1 MTTTSR
7 LEMRTDPRSDPRM
20 LAALA
25 PFGLDA
31 PAEPPPIDRHAPR
44 AARLELTAAG
54 EAGFEAV
61 FAALIDG
68 LPAIDVERRTETI
81 VGGDGNPVTLHISR
95 PHGATG
101 PLPGVL
107 HLHGGGMVILQ
118 AGSGFYGRFRD
129 ELAATGLVVV
139 GVEFRNGGGV
149 LGAHPFPAGLSD
161 CADALRW
168 VHEHRAEL
176 GISSLTVAGES
187 GGGNLSLA
195 TALRAKRDG
204 TLHMID
210 GVYAMV
216 PYISG
221 LYADPPPE
229 LVSLTENDGYFL
241 SGGLCA
247 VLASVYD
254 EGEHATDP
262 LCWPYHAIPV
272 DLAGLP
278 PHVISV
284 CELDPLRDEGIA
296 YYRKL
301 LAAVVPARGRVVLAC
316 ATRATCSSPAR
327 SRRTTTPPCG
337 TCTRSARGDHQRSG
351 SAAFQSAAHSFGGPA
366 SSSPGSSQVNSSA

>member
-1 MTTTSR
+1 MTTTAR
-7 LEMRTDPRSDPRM
+7 QEMRTDPRSDPRM

-31 PAEPPPIDRHAPR
+31 PAAPPPIDRHAPR

-61 FAALIDG
+61 FTALIDG

-81 VGGDGNPVTLHISR
+81 EGGDGNPVTLHISK

-107 HLHGGGMVILQ
+107 HLHGGGMVILR
-118 AGSGFYGRFRD
+118 AGSDFYGRFRD
-129 ELAATGLVVV
+129 ALAATGLVVV
-139 GVEFRNGGGV
+139 GVEFRNGGGA

-161 CADALRW
+161 CASALRW
-168 VHEHRAEL
+168 MHEHRAEL
-176 GISSLTVAGES
+176 GVSSLTVAGES

-195 TALRAKRDG
+195 TALRAKREG

-241 SGGLCA
+241 TNKLGE

-262 LCWPYHAIPV
+262 LCWPYHATLE
-272 DLAGLP
+272 DLDGLP

-301 LAAVVPARGRVVLAC
+301 LAAGVPARGRVVLGVCHAGDLLFPREIPENWAATVADLHAFC
-316 ATRATCSSPAR
+316 AR
-327 SRRTTTPPCG
+327 
-337 TCTRSARGDHQRSG
+337 
-351 SAAFQSAAHSFGGPA
+351 
-366 SSSPGSSQVNSSA
+366 

>member
-1 MTTTSR
+1 MVV
-7 LEMRTDPRSDPRM
+7 
-20 LAALA
+20 
-25 PFGLDA
+25 
-31 PAEPPPIDRHAPR
+31 
-44 AARLELTAAG
+44 LTAAG
-54 EAGFEAV
+54 PTYV
-61 FAALIDG
+61 
-68 LPAIDVERRTETI
+68 RW
-81 VGGDGNPVTLHISR
+81 
-95 PHGATG
+95 
-101 PLPGVL
+101 
-107 HLHGGGMVILQ
+107 
-118 AGSGFYGRFRD
+118 RD
-129 ELAATGLVVV
+129 ELAAQGMVVV

-161 CADALRW
+161 CAAALRW
-168 VHEHRAEL
+168 THEHRAEL
-176 GISSLTVAGES
+176 DISSLTVAGES

-229 LVSLTENDGYFL
+229 LPSLTENDGYFL